1 VVFDRRSVNGVR
13 QATALAREAAGAA
26 TDQAS
31 LAEAPAGH
39 KRPPAVPAS
48 GPNGP
53 GDVDDVVIF
62 SRTDADGT
70 RQDTAL
76 ARPAAETLP
85 DQAGIDQAGA
95 SGVASSDGRVSVAQ
109 PADSDR
115 RSRLTHQ
122 RRQIMILLSLAAM
135 VFIAAII
142 AAVMVGG

>member
-1 VVFDRRSVNGVR
+1 M
-13 QATALAREAAGAA
+13 QATALAREAAAAA
-26 TDQAS
+26 TGQAS
-31 LAEAPAGH
+31 PGGAPAGH
-39 KRPPAVPAS
+39 KLPPAASAS

-53 GDVDDVVIF
+53 VGADDTAIG

-70 RQDTAL
+70 RQAAVL
-76 ARPAAETLP
+76 ARPAADTRPDQAGL

-95 SGVASSDGRVSVAQ
+95 SGVASPAGRLAVAQ

-115 RSRLTHQ
+115 RSRLTRQ

-142 AAVMVGG
+142 AAVAVGG